1 MFSASMKPA
10 TRCVTLPASPQW
22 GRKVKVGNDRSLQK
36 KKKSLVLMR
45 QSMYKPA
52 GKACNINS
60 TITVSE
66 FMDHPVHVISYQT
79 EGSEEESYQYI
90 RNFI

>member
-1 MFSASMKPA
+1 
-10 TRCVTLPASPQW
+10 
-22 GRKVKVGNDRSLQK
+22 
-36 KKKSLVLMR
+36 MR

-52 GKACNINS
+52 GKAFNINS

-90 RNFI
+90 RNFIYTFLLLVYPTLIFLI

>member
-1 MFSASMKPA
+1 
-10 TRCVTLPASPQW
+10 
-22 GRKVKVGNDRSLQK
+22 
-36 KKKSLVLMR
+36 MR

-90 RNFI
+90 RNFIYTFLLLVYPTLIFLI

>member
-1 MFSASMKPA
+1 
-10 TRCVTLPASPQW
+10 
-22 GRKVKVGNDRSLQK
+22 
-36 KKKSLVLMR
+36 MR

-66 FMDHPVHVISYQT
+66 FMDHPVHVISYQR

-90 RNFI
+90 RNFIYTFLLLVYPTLIFLI